1 MFVSVT
7 YELSNDDAIKKVREI
22 LIFYRFEEVLKD
34 VFESESIQEN
44 TLKRLKRDID
54 RVTDHFDRVRFYQYP
69 FEEQFAISLLEKKKW
84 KKMFLKTR

>member
-7 YELSNDDAIKKVREI
+7 YDLSGEDSVSKIREI
-22 LIFYRFEEVLKD
+22 LVFYGFNEVLGG
-34 VFESESIQEN
+34 VFESDKIMEN

-69 FEEQFAISLLEKKKW
+69 YEDRMIITMLEKKRW
-84 KKMFLKTR
+84 KRIILE